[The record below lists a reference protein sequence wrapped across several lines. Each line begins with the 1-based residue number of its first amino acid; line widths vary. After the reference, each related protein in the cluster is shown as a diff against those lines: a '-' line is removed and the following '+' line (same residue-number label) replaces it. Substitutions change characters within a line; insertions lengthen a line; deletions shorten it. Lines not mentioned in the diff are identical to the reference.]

1 MDSQRAFLHGKR
13 LRSFVVPHHTRK
25 PEKCKRA
32 LTAAQRWGNVLSAV
46 DKGGHGMQKA
56 LISVTGQ
63 DRVGIIAK
71 VSNTLCE
78 QNINIL
84 EISQTILDG
93 CFTMLMV
100 VDIAGAQESFQ
111 QIAARLSEA
120 GKEIGV
126 MVTIQRMEL
135 FAAMHRV

>member
-1 MDSQRAFLHGKR
+1 
-13 LRSFVVPHHTRK
+13 
-25 PEKCKRA
+25 
-32 LTAAQRWGNVLSAV
+32 
-46 DKGGHGMQKA
+46 MQKA
-56 LISVTGQ
+56 LVSVTGQ

-71 VSNTLCE
+71 VSASLSQ

-100 VDIAGAQESFQ
+100 VDIAGAQENFQ
-111 QIAARLSEA
+111 QIATRLNEV

-126 MVTIQRMEL
+126 MVNIQRMEL

>member
-1 MDSQRAFLHGKR
+1 
-13 LRSFVVPHHTRK
+13 
-25 PEKCKRA
+25 
-32 LTAAQRWGNVLSAV
+32 
-46 DKGGHGMQKA
+46 MQKA

-63 DRVGIIAK
+63 DRVGIIAR
-71 VSNTLCE
+71 VSTTLCE

-100 VDIAGAQESFQ
+100 VDLAGAPENFQEIS
-111 QIAARLSEA
+111 ARLA
-120 GKEIGV
+120 KVGGEIGV
-126 MVTIQRMEL
+126 LITIQRMEL